1 MPSILPYSMQDESNL
16 ALENCINQ
24 AFDIDMSKFL
34 TCINDNL
41 SDDVLL
47 AKAKMFHTLGNEGW
61 NDCETREDKISLL
74 NNVIRTHRFKGTVY
88 SIRSRLVNVDLE
100 YLAWHQYN
108 GTPNHFKIIMYV
120 EEAITAQVVQKL
132 SLAVNEYKRFS
143 AKMDELEIYT
153 TLKDRLDINTSVIK
167 ARKVVIQ

>member
-88 SIRSRLVNVDLE
+88 SIRSRLVNVDFE

-120 EEAITAQVVQKL
+120 DKPVSEETKTKIMQAI
-132 SLAVNEYKRFS
+132 NEYKRLS
-143 AKMDELEIYT
+143 SKLDALEIYT
-153 TLKDRLDINTSVIK
+153 MLKDELNMYATVIK
-167 ARKVVIQ
+167 ERKVII